1 MMSGS
6 ILSLTRSPNSAGVSN
21 RIHGGTTDLRYFL
34 FFITTL
40 ILVTSLS
47 CRRNNTEY
55 VTIALSEK
63 FTTLDTLTSAA
74 SASAD
79 DRVRNLIFNTL
90 VRKNES
96 FDYVGEL
103 ANEITVSPDGM
114 TVTFKLRDN
123 VKFHNGKAFTSA
135 DVKYTFDELFKS
147 NSFKSKAFFDTV
159 PLGKS
164 DAASEPN
171 RAPAATPNGNAN
183 AAQKPAEEPKTKS
196 VAHIVSLETPDPQT
210 VVVTVTRPALK
221 NQLLSNLVAIP
232 IIPEG
237 TVAQQKDSPVGS
249 GPFKFVNNDQSQ
261 NILELAGNPEYWE
274 GAPKIQKLRLK
285 PVTDANA
292 LQAELQT
299 GGVDIAPNPSNLPT
313 DSVRSLS
320 ASPTLKVE
328 QSDGSN
334 IQYLVFNTESPQL
347 NNVKIR
353 QAIGY
358 AIDRQKIVSELLFDQ
373 AKVAHSILPEQSWAY
388 SPGTKYNY
396 DPAKAKQLLQEAGYK
411 NEPIVFKYS
420 SGNAYVNQ
428 YAQVIQSSLA
438 DVGINIQ
445 IETLE
450 VNTIRTQ
457 LAQGQFQ
464 MYTGIWIG
472 GNQDPI
478 FLRDLFATSKIPGG
492 TVACC
497 NRSRYSNPDLDK
509 MLEDA
514 INSIDREASKSLYVK
529 SQEIVSSELPLLP
542 LWYPANLVV
551 ANKRIGNI
559 KISGSGDWSF
569 VKDLTVTP

>member
-1 MMSGS
+1 MSGL
-6 ILSLTRSPNSAGVSN
+6 ILSLMRSPNSRRVSN
-21 RIHGGTTDLRYFL
+21 RNYGGPTDLRYFL
-34 FFITTL
+34 FLSFTL
-40 ILVTSLS
+40 VLTLTIACRKQSTEFVT
-47 CRRNNTEY
+47 
-55 VTIALSEK
+55 VALSEK
-63 FTTLDTLTSAA
+63 FTTLDTLTSTASDSAA
-74 SASAD
+74 

-103 ANEITVSPDGM
+103 AKDISVSPDGM
-114 TVTFKLRDN
+114 TVTFTLRDN
-123 VKFHNGKAFTSA
+123 VKFHNGKVFTSA
-135 DVKYTFDELFKS
+135 DVRYTFDELFKS

-159 PLGKS
+159 PIGKGES
-164 DAASEPN
+164 TDASKAAS
-171 RAPAATPNGNAN
+171 APANTNSNAGT
-183 AAQKPAEEPKTKS
+183 KPAEEPKTKS
-196 VAHIVSLETPDPQT
+196 VPHIISLETPDSQT
-210 VVVTVTRPALK
+210 VVITVTRPALK

-232 IIPEG
+232 MIPEG
-237 TVAQQKDSPVGS
+237 SIDQQKDQPVGS
-249 GPFKFVNNDQSQ
+249 GPFKFVNFDQSQ
-261 NILELAGNPEYWE
+261 NIVELAGNADYWE
-274 GAPKIQKLRLK
+274 GAPKVEKLRIK
-285 PVTDANA
+285 TVTDANA

-299 GGVDIAPNPSNLPT
+299 GGVDLAPNPSNLPP
-313 DSVRSLS
+313 DSVRSLG

-334 IQYLVFNTESPQL
+334 IQYLVFNTQSPQL
-347 NNVKIR
+347 NKTKIR
-353 QAIGY
+353 EAIGY

-373 AKVAHSILPEQSWAY
+373 AKVAHSIVPQQSWAY
-388 SPGTKYNY
+388 TPGTEYRY
-396 DPAKAKQLLQEAGYK
+396 DPAKAKQLLKEAGYK

-428 YAQVIQSSLA
+428 YAQVIQNSLT
-438 DVGINIQ
+438 DVGINVQ

-478 FLRDLFATSKIPGG
+478 FLRDLFTTGKIPGG
-492 TVACC
+492 SVACC
-497 NRSRYSNPDLDK
+497 NRSRYSNPELDTI
-509 MLEDA
+509 LEDA
-514 INSIDREASKSLYVK
+514 VNAVDRETAKELYVRA
-529 SQEIVSSELPLLP
+529 QDIVSRELPLYP

-569 VKDLTVTP
+569 LKDITVSE

>member
-1 MMSGS
+1 M
-6 ILSLTRSPNSAGVSN
+6 
-21 RIHGGTTDLRYFL
+21 RYFL
-34 FFITTL
+34 FLSFTLVL
-40 ILVTSLS
+40 ILTGS
-47 CRRNNTEY
+47 CRRNNTEF
-55 VTIALSEK
+55 VTVALPEK
-63 FTTLDTLTSAA
+63 FTTLDTLTSTASDSAA
-74 SASAD
+74 E
-79 DRVRNLIFNTL
+79 RVRNLIFNTL

-103 ANEITVSPDGM
+103 AKDISVSPDGM
-114 TVTFKLRDN
+114 TVTFTLRDN
-123 VKFHNGKAFTSA
+123 VKFHNGKSLTSA

-147 NSFKSKAFFDTV
+147 NSYKSKAFFDTE
-159 PLGKS
+159 PISKGGAAP
-164 DAASEPN
+164 DASKAPVASN
-171 RAPAATPNGNAN
+171 TNTNTAA
-183 AAQKPAEEPKTKS
+183 KPAEEPKTKS
-196 VAHIVSLETPDPQT
+196 VAHISSFETPDPMT
-210 VVVTVTRPALK
+210 VVITVTRPALK
-221 NQLLSNLVAIP
+221 NQLLSNLVTIP

-237 TVAQQKDSPVGS
+237 SIGQQKDSPVGS
-249 GPFKFVNNDQSQ
+249 GPFKFVNFDQSQ
-261 NILELAGNPEYWE
+261 NTVELAGNSEYWE
-274 GAPKIQKLRLK
+274 GAPKVQKLKLK
-285 PVTDANA
+285 TVTDANA

-299 GGVDIAPNPSNLPT
+299 GGVDLAPNPSNLPP
-313 DSVRSLS
+313 DSVRSLGT
-320 ASPTLKVE
+320 SPTLKVE

-347 NNVKIR
+347 SNVKLR
-353 QAIGY
+353 EAIGY
-358 AIDRQKIVSELLFDQ
+358 AIDRQKIVTELLFDQ
-373 AKVAHSILPEQSWAY
+373 AKVANSIVPEQSWAY
-388 SPGTKYNY
+388 VPGTQYKY

-438 DVGINIQ
+438 DVGINVQ

-478 FLRDLFATSKIPGG
+478 FLRDLFSSTKIPGG
-492 TVACC
+492 SVACC
-497 NRSRYSNPDLDK
+497 NRSRYSNKELDK
-509 MLEDA
+509 ILEDA
-514 INSIDREASKSLYVK
+514 VNATDRETAKGLYAK
-529 SQEIVSSELPLLP
+529 AQEIVSSELPLFP

-569 VKDLTVTP
+569 LKDITVSN

>member
-1 MMSGS
+1 LSYS
-6 ILSLTRSPNSAGVSN
+6 FLITFIFAILLT
-21 RIHGGTTDLRYFL
+21 T
-34 FFITTL
+34 
-40 ILVTSLS
+40 S
-47 CRRNNTEY
+47 CRRINTEY
-55 VTIALSEK
+55 VTIALPEK
-63 FTTLDTLTSAA
+63 FTTLDTLTSQA

-79 DRVRNLIFNTL
+79 DRLRNLIFNTL
-90 VRKNES
+90 VKKNES
-96 FDYVGEL
+96 YEYVGEL
-103 ANEITVSPDGM
+103 AKEITISPDRL
-114 TVTFKLRDN
+114 TVTFILHDN

-159 PLGKS
+159 PVGKGG
-164 DAASEPN
+164 AAS
-171 RAPAATPNGNAN
+171 AN
-183 AAQKPAEEPKTKS
+183 SNTSAKPAETKT
-196 VAHIVSLETPDPQT
+196 VPHIASFETPDPAT
-210 VVVTVTRPALK
+210 VIIKVTRPALA
-221 NQLLSNLVAIP
+221 NQLLSNFVAIP

-237 TVAQQKDSPVGS
+237 TVAQQKEHPIGS
-249 GPFKFVNNDQSQ
+249 GPFKFVNFDASQ
-261 NILELAGNPEYWE
+261 NIVELAGNAEYWG
-274 GAPKIQKLRLK
+274 GAPEIEKLRVK
-285 PVTDANA
+285 TVTDANA

-299 GGVDIAPNPSNLPT
+299 GGVDVAPNPSNLPP

-334 IQYLVFNTESPQL
+334 IQYLVFNCESPQL
-347 NNVKIR
+347 KNVKIR

-358 AIDRQKIVSELLFDQ
+358 AVDRQKIVTELLFDQ
-373 AKVAHSILPEQSWAY
+373 AKIAHSIIPEQSWAY
-388 SPGTKYNY
+388 AAGTQYKY

-428 YAQVIQSSLA
+428 YAQVIQSSLT

-457 LAQGQFQ
+457 LAQGGFQ
-464 MYTGIWIG
+464 IYTGIWIG

-478 FLRDLFATSKIPGG
+478 FLHDLFATSKIPGG
-492 TVACC
+492 TVGCC
-497 NRSRYSNPDLDK
+497 NRSRYSNPELDK
-509 MLEDA
+509 VLDDA
-514 INSIDREASKSLYVK
+514 VNATDRDTAKALYIRA
-529 SQEIVSSELPLLP
+529 QEIVSNDLPLFP
-542 LWYPANLVV
+542 LWYPANIVV

-569 VKDLTVTP
+569 VKDLTVNN

>member
-1 MMSGS
+1 
-6 ILSLTRSPNSAGVSN
+6 
-21 RIHGGTTDLRYFL
+21 LRYFL
-34 FFITTL
+34 
-40 ILVTSLS
+40 LVAFAAALLFTIS
-47 CRRNNTEY
+47 CRRTNSEF
-55 VTIALSEK
+55 VTIALPEK
-63 FTTLDTLTSAA
+63 FTTLDTLTSTASDSAA
-74 SASAD
+74 

-103 ANEITVSPDGM
+103 AQDISVSPDGM

-123 VKFHNGKAFTSA
+123 VKFHNGKPFTSA

-159 PLGKS
+159 PL
-164 DAASEPN
+164 DAADN
-171 RAPAATPNGNAN
+171 GKIPAANANGNGNA
-183 AAQKPAEEPKTKS
+183 KPAEEPKTKS

-210 VVVTVTRPALK
+210 VVIRVTRPALK

-237 TVAQQKDSPVGS
+237 SVGQQKDQPTGS
-249 GPFKFVNNDQSQ
+249 GPFKFVSFDVSQ
-261 NILELAGNPEYWE
+261 NIVELAGNADYWE
-274 GAPKIQKLRLK
+274 GAPKVRKLRLK
-285 PVTDANA
+285 TVTDANA

-299 GGVDIAPNPSNLPT
+299 GGVDIAPNPSNLPP
-313 DSVRSLS
+313 DSVRSLGS
-320 ASPTLKVE
+320 SPTLKVE
-328 QSDGSN
+328 QSDGSGSN
-334 IQYLVFNTESPQL
+334 IQYLVFNTQSPQL

-358 AIDRQKIVSELLFDQ
+358 AVDRQKIVTELLFNQ

-388 SPGTKYNY
+388 SAGTQYKY

-420 SGNAYVNQ
+420 SGNAAVNQ

-438 DVGINIQ
+438 DIGINVQ

-478 FLRDLFATSKIPGG
+478 FIRDLFATSKIPGG
-492 TVACC
+492 SVACC
-497 NRSRYSNPDLDK
+497 NRSRYSNPELDRI
-509 MLEDA
+509 LEEA
-514 INSIDREASKSLYVK
+514 VNTIDRETAKSLYMK
-529 SQEIVSSELPLLP
+529 SQQIVSDELPLFP
-542 LWYPANLVV
+542 LWYPANIVI

-559 KISGSGDWSF
+559 MISGSGDWSF
-569 VKDLTVTP
+569 AKDLTVN

>member
-1 MMSGS
+1 M
-6 ILSLTRSPNSAGVSN
+6 RN
-21 RIHGGTTDLRYFL
+21 FL
-34 FFITTL
+34 FLSFTL
-40 ILVTSLS
+40 ALLVTMS
-47 CRRNNTEY
+47 CRRNNTEF
-55 VTIALSEK
+55 VTIALPEK
-63 FTTLDTLTSAA
+63 FSTLDTLTSTGSDSAA
-74 SASAD
+74 

-103 ANEITVSPDGM
+103 ASDISVSPDGM

-123 VKFHNGKAFTSA
+123 VKFHNGKPFTSA

-159 PLGKS
+159 PVGKGSGSS
-164 DAASEPN
+164 DTAKPGT
-171 RAPAATPNGNAN
+171 TPQDGDANSNAN
-183 AAQKPAEEPKTKS
+183 APAKPAEEPKTES
-196 VAHIVSLETPDPQT
+196 VAHISSLETPDAQT
-210 VVVTVTRPALK
+210 VVITVTRPALK

-237 TVAQQKDSPVGS
+237 TIGQQKESPVGS
-249 GPFKFVNNDQSQ
+249 GPFKFVTFDQAQSTV
-261 NILELAGNPEYWE
+261 ELAGNPDYWE
-274 GAPKIQKLRLK
+274 GAPKVQKLK
-285 PVTDANA
+285 VKTVTDANA

-299 GGVDIAPNPSNLPT
+299 GGVDVAPNPSNLPP
-313 DSVRSLS
+313 DSVRSLG

-334 IQYLVFNTESPQL
+334 IQYLVFNVQTPQL

-373 AKVAHSILPEQSWAY
+373 AKVAHSIVPEQSWAY
-388 SPGTKYNY
+388 VPGTQYTY

-457 LAQGQFQ
+457 LAQGGFQ

-492 TVACC
+492 SVACC
-497 NRSRYSNPDLDK
+497 NRSRYSNPELDK
-509 MLEDA
+509 ILEDA
-514 INSIDREASKSLYVK
+514 VNATDRETAKALYNRA
-529 SQEIVSSELPLLP
+529 QEIVSNDVPLLP

-569 VKDLTVTP
+569 VKDLTVE